1 MYYIKMANIKD
12 KERILKAR
20 GKQQVMY
27 KATPIKLSSCLLA
40 KTLDFSAETLPAGRS
55 VMIYLK

>member
-12 KERILKAR
+12 KERILKSKGEATSYV
-20 GKQQVMY
+20 QSNSN
-27 KATPIKLSSCLLA
+27 KAIQLPFSKNS
-40 KTLDFSAETLPAGRS
+40 DFSAETLQVGRS